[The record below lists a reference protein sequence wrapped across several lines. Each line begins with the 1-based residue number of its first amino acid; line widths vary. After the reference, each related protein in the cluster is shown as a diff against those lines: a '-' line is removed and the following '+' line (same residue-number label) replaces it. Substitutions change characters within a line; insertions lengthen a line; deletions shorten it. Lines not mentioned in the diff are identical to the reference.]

1 MTKEDV
7 IKEIK
12 NIDASKVSQE
22 DDIPTKI
29 IKKTDIFSN
38 FIYQSLNKM
47 IDVCIFTTSLKLAN
61 ITPVYKKTQ
70 GIQSKITG
78 L

>member
-22 DDIPTKI
+22 VDIPTKI
-29 IKKTDIFSN
+29 IKKADIFSN

-70 GIQSKITG
+70 GIQRKITG

>member
-29 IKKTDIFSN
+29 IKKTDICSN

-70 GIQSKITG
+70 GIQRKITG